1 MILKT
6 EILTICLETQLQMGE
21 EWKTAIVK
29 MHRGKTHALNK
40 H

>member
-6 EILTICLETQLQMGE
+6 EILTIWIETRLQLEE
-21 EWKTAIVK
+21 EWKIAIVK
-29 MHRGKTHALNK
+29 MHRGKTHALHK